1 MNKTTKLNLTV
12 AALLSMTLLV
22 ACPKKADPPIVNP
35 PIVTPPI
42 VAPVVVPPVVV
53 VDTSPVVATIANG
66 TLNIQLRDAA
76 IGTWVRLLLAD
87 GSVSTVTTSPY
98 CQCLGLG
105 GQLTQINVKSLP
117 GLKVEYSDTQTG
129 PWLNTPIQ

>member
-1 MNKTTKLNLTV
+1 MNNTKRTITVVAMLTY
-12 AALLSMTLLV
+12 MTLLV

-35 PIVTPPI
+35 PIV
-42 VAPVVVPPVVV
+42 APVVTPPAVVV

-117 GLKVEYSDTQTG
+117 GLKVEYSDSQTG